1 MRKIHKNIP
10 VLFEPYDYKVVET
23 HYSEENNKNNESIF
37 NVANGYIG
45 LRGFFE
51 EGFYGNPAN
60 TDPTTMINGVY
71 EYFNYNHVWQRPG
84 FPSRYHAIINQA
96 NPVDIKVYV
105 GDELC
110 TLAGNVTG
118 YSRTLDMR
126 DGTIVRE
133 FTYQTKAGEKV
144 LLRFHRFAS
153 QADKHLL
160 MVKTEVIAQTD
171 ADIRI
176 VSSLEQ
182 QKRGGGATKE
192 EIGASVGKVYTFLD
206 AKRKSCTKYITYKTN
221 ISNFEIICAVSEK
234 VTPSVKPAKS
244 NQKYRLSDVYS
255 FAVKKGEHIVL
266 ERAVVYATMRDF
278 SQFKEEAIR
287 RSQEA
292 LKAGY
297 AAELEKN
304 KAVWDKFW
312 DATDVSID
320 DDALIQQ
327 GIRYGMFNM
336 YQSTGKDGITNV
348 SANGITGTA
357 YSGHYFWD
365 TEIFMMPMFLYTNP
379 EIVKKLIEYR
389 YNTLDGSRKRARE
402 MEHPGALI
410 AWNTINGEECGHVFE
425 AATAHY
431 HINADIGY
439 SIYKYFEATQEEE
452 FLLDKCAEILFETS
466 LCLSHRGNFIERKG
480 NKFCFNVVCGPDEY
494 NPVVDNNLFT
504 NMMVRKHF
512 YFSLEVADRLRQ
524 KRPEK
529 FKELTEKCKIDEEEF
544 ARWKRAADNM
554 YLAYD
559 YENDMYMQDDSILY
573 KDPIDIEN
581 IPPEKL
587 PLLFTMHPLNLW
599 RFKVCKQADIVLLTF
614 LLHEEF
620 TPQMRKKIYDV
631 YEPLTI
637 HDSSLSSNTYSI
649 VACDIGYY
657 GEAYDYLKQASRM
670 DLDNVNKN
678 TYFGLHAACMG
689 SCWMMLVNGYAGL
702 RVYDEKMHFK
712 PYCDAKWNSYSFK
725 LRFRDSVLHISVKKD
740 KTSYRVLSGAPLEI
754 YHKDQLITVGTE
766 EVVLEN

>member
-10 VLFEPYDYKVVET
+10 VLFEPDGYKVVERK
-23 HYSEENNKNNESIF
+23 YSAQNNKNNESVF

-51 EGFYGNPAN
+51 EGFYGEAKD
-60 TDPTTMINGVY
+60 TDPTTMLNGVY

-84 FPSRYHAIINQA
+84 FPPRYHAIINQA
-96 NPVDIKVYV
+96 NPIDIKVYV
-105 GDELC
+105 DGELC
-110 TLAGNVTG
+110 SLGGKVED
-118 YSRTLDMR
+118 YSRTLDMQ
-126 DGTIVRE
+126 DGTIVRSFIYE
-133 FTYQTKAGEKV
+133 TQSGKRVRLK
-144 LLRFHRFAS
+144 FHRFAS
-153 QADKHLL
+153 QANKHLL
-160 MVKTEVIAQTD
+160 MIKVEVETFSDAEVKIL
-171 ADIRI
+171 
-176 VSSLEQ
+176 SSLNQ
-182 QKRGGGATKE
+182 QTRGGGATKE
-192 EIGASVGKVYTFLD
+192 EIGASVGTVYTFGD
-206 AKRKSCTKYITYKTN
+206 AKREGNTKYVTYSTN
-221 ISNFEIICAVSEK
+221 ISGFDIICAVSEK
-234 VTPSVKPAKS
+234 TDGEKVFAKDCETG
-244 NQKYRLSDVYS
+244 LSDEYVYS
-255 FAVKKGEHIVL
+255 LKAGERVVL

-278 SQFKEEAIR
+278 PAFKKTAIEL
-287 RSQEA
+287 SQEA
-292 LKAGY
+292 CANGYEKAL
-297 AAELEKN
+297 AEN
-304 KAVWDKFW
+304 KKVWDAFW
-312 DATDVSID
+312 ETTDVEID

-365 TEIFMMPMFLYTNP
+365 TEIFMMPMFTYTNP
-379 EIVKKLIEYR
+379 EVAKKLIEYR
-389 YNTLDGSRKRARE
+389 YNTLDGSRKRARD
-402 MEHPGALI
+402 MEHPGALV

-431 HINADIGY
+431 HINADVGY
-439 SIYKYFEATQEEE
+439 AIYKYFEATQDEE
-452 FLLDKCAEILFETS
+452 FLLDKCAEVLFETS
-466 LCLSHRGNFIERKG
+466 LCLSHRGAFIERKG
-480 NKFCFNVVCGPDEY
+480 NKFCLNVVCGPDEY

-512 YFSLEVADRLRQ
+512 YFTLETAERLKT
-524 KRPEK
+524 KRPQQYR
-529 FKELTEKCKIDEEEF
+529 ELMEKCGITDEEL

-620 TPQMRKKIYDV
+620 TPEMRKKIFDV

-657 GEAYDYLKQASRM
+657 DEAYDYLKQASRM

-702 RVYDEKMHFK
+702 RVYDNRMHFK
-712 PYCDAKWNSYSFK
+712 PYCDEKWKSYAFK
-725 LRFRDSVLHISVKKD
+725 LQFRGSILSIKVEKNQTTYK
-740 KTSYRVLSGAPLEI
+740 VLSGNPVEI
-754 YHKDQLITVGTE
+754 FHKEELVTVGQDGK
-766 EVVLEN
+766 VMEN

>member
-1 MRKIHKNIP
+1 
-10 VLFEPYDYKVVET
+10 
-23 HYSEENNKNNESIF
+23 
-37 NVANGYIG
+37 
-45 LRGFFE
+45 
-51 EGFYGNPAN
+51 
-60 TDPTTMINGVY
+60 
-71 EYFNYNHVWQRPG
+71 
-84 FPSRYHAIINQA
+84 
-96 NPVDIKVYV
+96 
-105 GDELC
+105 
-110 TLAGNVTG
+110 
-118 YSRTLDMR
+118 
-126 DGTIVRE
+126 
-133 FTYQTKAGEKV
+133 
-144 LLRFHRFAS
+144 
-153 QADKHLL
+153 
-160 MVKTEVIAQTD
+160 
-171 ADIRI
+171 
-176 VSSLEQ
+176 
-182 QKRGGGATKE
+182 
-192 EIGASVGKVYTFLD
+192 
-206 AKRKSCTKYITYKTN
+206 
-221 ISNFEIICAVSEK
+221 
-234 VTPSVKPAKS
+234 
-244 NQKYRLSDVYS
+244 
-255 FAVKKGEHIVL
+255 
-266 ERAVVYATMRDF
+266 
-278 SQFKEEAIR
+278 
-287 RSQEA
+287 
-292 LKAGY
+292 
-297 AAELEKN
+297 
-304 KAVWDKFW
+304 
-312 DATDVSID
+312 
-320 DDALIQQ
+320 
-327 GIRYGMFNM
+327 
-336 YQSTGKDGITNV
+336 
-348 SANGITGTA
+348 
-357 YSGHYFWD
+357 
-365 TEIFMMPMFLYTNP
+365 
-379 EIVKKLIEYR
+379 
-389 YNTLDGSRKRARE
+389 

-439 SIYKYFEATQEEE
+439 SIYKYFEATQDEE